1 MTGLQGGAASKKS
14 GPASERAVSI
24 LAAARRLSDRAQD
37 FLTRLVAM
45 ETPSDQPA
53 TMAPA
58 FDLLGAELESIGMRG
73 RVHSGGGSGGM
84 LLAHR
89 PAGRGLPRQ
98 LLIGHCD
105 TVWPVGTLEE
115 MPIERRDGALHGPGI
130 FDMKCG
136 LTQGIFALR
145 LLGELGIEPA
155 VEPVFF
161 INSDE
166 EVGSRDSYRW
176 LVRLARLADRAFVLE
191 PSLSP
196 DGRLKTARKGVA
208 QYEIRVRGRA
218 AHAGLNPEQG
228 ISAILELSHLVQQ
241 LFALN
246 DPDRGVSV
254 NVGTIDGGLR
264 PNVIAPES
272 RATID
277 VRVPTQADAARIDA
291 AIRGLEPTRSGVTIE
306 ITGTEGRAPLEP
318 TNLGRRLWHAAQ
330 RHADALAMP
339 LQEGR
344 AGGGSDG
351 NITNLYTPTLDG
363 LGAVGDGAHASHEHV
378 IVDAIAERMA
388 LLAML
393 LLDPPVGL
401 LPDASE
407 AEP

>member
-1 MTGLQGGAASKKS
+1 MIAPEDDGERAASA
-14 GPASERAVSI
+14 PASELATGI
-24 LAAARRLSDRAQD
+24 LAAARRLSDRAQE
-37 FLTRLVAM
+37 FLTRLVAI

-73 RVHSGGGSGGM
+73 RRRSGTFSGGM
-84 LLAHR
+84 LLASR
-89 PAGRGLPRQ
+89 PAARGVPRQ

-105 TVWPVGTLEE
+105 TVWPLGTLEQ
-115 MPIERRDGALHGPGI
+115 MPIEHRDGALHGPGI

-145 LLGELGIEPA
+145 LLGELGLEPA

-176 LVRLARLADRAFVLE
+176 LVRLAQLADRAFVLE

-196 DGRLKTARKGVA
+196 DGRLKTARKGVL

-246 DPDRGVSV
+246 DAERGVSV

-277 VRVPTQADAARIDA
+277 VRVPTHADAERIDS
-291 AIRGLEPTRSGVTIE
+291 AIRGLEPTREGVTIE
-306 ITGTEGRAPLEP
+306 VSGTEGRAPLEP
-318 TNLGRRLWHAAQ
+318 TDHGRRLWHAA
-330 RHADALAMP
+330 RGHATALGMP

-351 NITNLYTPTLDG
+351 NITNLYAPTLDG

-378 IVDAIAERMA
+378 RVDAIAERMA
-388 LLAML
+388 LLAL
-393 LLDPPVGL
+393 LLLEPPVES
-401 LPDASE
+401 LPATSE

>member
-1 MTGLQGGAASKKS
+1 MSHNADSASAGSPVPVAEIAGAA
-14 GPASERAVSI
+14 GALAQPAI
-24 LAAARRLSDRAQD
+24 DL
-37 FLTRLVAM
+37 LTRLVEI
-45 ETPSDQPA
+45 ETPSDHPA
-53 TMAPA
+53 TMGPA
-58 FDLLGAELESIGMRG
+58 FELLTGALAEVGMGTRFRSG
-73 RVHSGGGSGGM
+73 RESGGM
-84 LLAHR
+84 LLARRTHGQAAR
-89 PAGRGLPRQ
+89 HQ

-105 TVWPVGTLEE
+105 TVWPVGTLRE
-115 MPIERRDGALHGPGI
+115 MPVEQRDGRLFGPGT

-145 LLGELGIEPA
+145 VLDELGVEPE

-166 EVGSRDSYRW
+166 EVGSRDSYPW
-176 LVRLARLADRAFVLE
+176 LVRLARIADRCFVLE
-191 PSLSP
+191 PALSP
-196 DGRLKTARKGVA
+196 GGRLKTARKGVA

-228 ISAILELSHLVQQ
+228 VSAILELSHLVQE

-277 VRVPTQADAARIDA
+277 VRVPTHADAERIDT
-291 AIRGLEPTRSGVTIE
+291 AIRGLRPSRPEISIE
-306 ITGTEGRAPLEP
+306 VSGTEGRAPLEP
-318 TNLGRRLWHAAQ
+318 TPQGRRLWEAA
-330 RHADALAMP
+330 RRGAAELGLDLA
-339 LQEGR
+339 EGR

-351 NITNLYTPTLDG
+351 NITNLYSPTLDG

-378 IVDAIAERMA
+378 VLDAIPERIA
-388 LLAML
+388 LLATL
-393 LLDPPVGL
+393 LLQPPVDRITATPGERR
-401 LPDASE
+401 A
-407 AEP
+407 